1 MPYGVAMVVVPTWDG
16 AMLGHYGAAT
26 IVGSHPARPGPRSSK
41 AACLD
46 TAVSLEERI
55 MRGKAQPNR
64 RAWIIY
70 VVTVL
75 PVVALIGY
83 VGYQALAAVGV
94 VRLEP
99 IMFYWDTETGGG
111 SEVQGWTVLLLGYPI
126 SVGQSILLGVPILL
140 VLASLWFL
148 VLRALLRRGS
158 RVRGSRT
165 VNQQQTGPA
174 VASDRPVHTQPDA
187 KAEGD

>member
-1 MPYGVAMVVVPTWDG
+1 
-16 AMLGHYGAAT
+16 
-26 IVGSHPARPGPRSSK
+26 
-41 AACLD
+41 
-46 TAVSLEERI
+46 

-83 VGYQALAAVGV
+83 VGYQALAAAGV

-99 IMFYWDTETGGG
+99 IMFYWDSETGGG

-126 SVGQSILLGVPILL
+126 SVGQTILLGVPILL

-158 RVRGSRT
+158 RVRGSPT
-165 VNQQQTGPA
+165 VNQQ
-174 VASDRPVHTQPDA
+174 
-187 KAEGD
+187 